1 MLLVQKPKKS
11 YLIESEFSFLL
22 ACLNREDLFPQQYS
36 SDIQTSNE
44 FDWPY
49 FLRLARFHK
58 VVPLI
63 YQRLKNAGANQVPS
77 YVLSTLRQ
85 QSCAIALKNTFHI
98 QELIQVLDMFARY
111 QIPVI
116 PFKGPTLTQ
125 MVYGNMGMRPFCD
138 LDLWVRKQDFDTSL
152 KLLIDAG
159 YQSPYLRQTWRRSK
173 FFKWINSFHC
183 GVMAHELP
191 LGRKQQ
197 ERHLFIDLHRQI
209 SKYFQISFDEIL
221 RRSKPITLQGNTVMS
236 LGAEDSLLIM
246 CVHGS
251 QDGWNKLQSI
261 CDVAF
266 ILKSHPQLN
275 INEVVF
281 RSKEAYCTRRLL
293 LGLSL
298 TAKFFEIHLPAEV
311 HQLISQDRGVLLLIN
326 DVLTRLA
333 QQPGQDRT
341 WQGKLQ
347 VLFMKLGMLERFVDR
362 SKFLL
367 NFVWSFF
374 IAKCHQITK
383 PDHADSKVV

>member
-1 MLLVQKPKKS
+1 MLLLQKPKKS

-138 LDLWVRKQDFDTSL
+138 LD
-152 KLLIDAG
+152 
-159 YQSPYLRQTWRRSK
+159 
-173 FFKWINSFHC
+173 
-183 GVMAHELP
+183 
-191 LGRKQQ
+191 
-197 ERHLFIDLHRQI
+197 
-209 SKYFQISFDEIL
+209 
-221 RRSKPITLQGNTVMS
+221 
-236 LGAEDSLLIM
+236 
-246 CVHGS
+246 
-251 QDGWNKLQSI
+251 
-261 CDVAF
+261 
-266 ILKSHPQLN
+266 
-275 INEVVF
+275 
-281 RSKEAYCTRRLL
+281 
-293 LGLSL
+293 
-298 TAKFFEIHLPAEV
+298 
-311 HQLISQDRGVLLLIN
+311 
-326 DVLTRLA
+326 
-333 QQPGQDRT
+333 
-341 WQGKLQ
+341 
-347 VLFMKLGMLERFVDR
+347 FMG
-362 SKFLL
+362 
-367 NFVWSFF
+367 
-374 IAKCHQITK
+374 
-383 PDHADSKVV
+383 